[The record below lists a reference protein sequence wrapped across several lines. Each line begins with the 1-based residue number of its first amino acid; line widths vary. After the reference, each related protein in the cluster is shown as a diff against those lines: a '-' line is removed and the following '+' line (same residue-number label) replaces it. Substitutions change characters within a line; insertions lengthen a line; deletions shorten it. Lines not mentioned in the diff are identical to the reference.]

1 MGAQF
6 IKGKTYNNLTWVMV
20 DGTDFATP
28 ERALSAATKIKIY
41 GKLNSASNV
50 NLVSSGTGSLTTD
63 IKHVGASALGIYT
76 IALAKA
82 DLSDASAAWY
92 DQYIISLSATG
103 AAYQTLIVDGGIWIS
118 DLSAIASDI
127 RSDVSDMHSDLI
139 VMSGILSDTY
149 SAVLLAQSLAS
160 DAHSAAVVAQA
171 LTASDMSDIASRVWS
186 AKYTGHSVA
195 SSFGSLFSDIY
206 SRVVVI
212 QSAAS
217 DTLSAVLLTQ
227 SLASDAHSAAV
238 VAQSISASDMSD
250 LRSAISGGP
259 AATVTASDI
268 SDIASAVW
276 AFTTRKLTSNI
287 GLNSSDMSD
296 IRSAIAAGP
305 AATITASDISDIASA
320 VWAHTIGARVD
331 SRILVAQSFLSDI
344 RSDVSDMHSDLL
356 VMSGILS
363 DTYSAVLLAQ
373 SLASDAHSAAV
384 VAQGL
389 SASDLSDI
397 RSAIAGITATISASD
412 MSDIASR
419 VWSAKYNAN
428 SVASSFGSLFEKMA
442 SSVSDLDSRIS
453 STPSTK
459 SAVASATYALM
470 ASQLSDILSAAT
482 QVNSR
487 VLVAQSQVSDIDSM
501 LTAMSGILSDTYSA
515 AIVIQSM
522 VSDVDSALSSQFT
535 AGQQLNA
542 STLSDIRSAIAAG
555 PAATVTASDIS
566 DIASAVWANT
576 IGARVDSRVRLI
588 QSNASDAVSMLALV
602 SSDTSDI
609 LSQLNAVG
617 VQLNASTL
625 SDIRS
630 AIAAGPA
637 ATVTASDI
645 SDIASAVW
653 SFTTRKLTSNISLNA
668 SDMSDIRSAITAGGG
683 AATISASDISDI
695 ASAVRAGIV
704 SDLSDILSAA
714 QQANSRALAIQSLAS
729 DIDSALSSQFTAGV
743 QLNASSLSDIRSAV
757 TAATLTASQVK
768 VQIVNALSVDTY
780 AEPGQGAPAATASI
794 STKLGHLYKLSRNK
808 ITQDATTLKV
818 YADDGTTVDAKAT
831 TSDDGSTYTRSELVT
846 GP

>member
-1 MGAQF
+1 MSQQF
-6 IKGKTYNNLTWVMV
+6 VKGWTNNHLTWVMV
-20 DGTDFATP
+20 DATDFATP
-28 ERALSAATKIKIY
+28 ESALSAATKIKIY
-41 GKLNSASNV
+41 GKVKGATGTKF
-50 NLVSSGTGSLTTD
+50 VSSGTGSLTND
-63 IKHVGASALGIYT
+63 ITHVGASALGIYT

-127 RSDVSDMHSDLI
+127 RSDVSDMHSDL
-139 VMSGILSDTY
+139 
-149 SAVLLAQSLAS
+149 
-160 DAHSAAVVAQA
+160 
-171 LTASDMSDIASRVWS
+171 
-186 AKYTGHSVA
+186 
-195 SSFGSLFSDIY
+195 
-206 SRVVVI
+206 
-212 QSAAS
+212 
-217 DTLSAVLLTQ
+217 
-227 SLASDAHSAAV
+227 
-238 VAQSISASDMSD
+238 
-250 LRSAISGGP
+250 
-259 AATVTASDI
+259 
-268 SDIASAVW
+268 
-276 AFTTRKLTSNI
+276 
-287 GLNSSDMSD
+287 
-296 IRSAIAAGP
+296 
-305 AATITASDISDIASA
+305 
-320 VWAHTIGARVD
+320 
-331 SRILVAQSFLSDI
+331 
-344 RSDVSDMHSDLL
+344 
-356 VMSGILS
+356 
-363 DTYSAVLLAQ
+363 
-373 SLASDAHSAAV
+373 
-384 VAQGL
+384 
-389 SASDLSDI
+389 
-397 RSAIAGITATISASD
+397 IAGITATISASD

-602 SSDTSDI
+602 SSDTSDL
-609 LSQLNAVG
+609 LSQLNGPG

-625 SDIRS
+625 SDLRS

-653 SFTTRKLTSNISLNA
+653 AFTTRKLTSNISLNA

-831 TSDDGSTYTRSELVT
+831 TSDDGTTYTRSELVT